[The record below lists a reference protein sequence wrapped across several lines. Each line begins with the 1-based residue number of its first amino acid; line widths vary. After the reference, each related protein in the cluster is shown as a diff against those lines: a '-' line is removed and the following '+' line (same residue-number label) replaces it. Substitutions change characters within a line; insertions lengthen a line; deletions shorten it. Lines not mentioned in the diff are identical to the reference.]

1 MSALV
6 HTLPGKER
14 EFAEATRPLFSRL
27 VSTARRVLGDEDMSW
42 DAVQEALISLWRE
55 RQFPSDPRA
64 WLVAA
69 VVHRSLH
76 LARCRARRT
85 KHENRARIEHL
96 EVAAQENPTRELEY
110 EELRCALDD
119 AACAHLPGTQ
129 RAVLVLSV
137 FEELDYQA
145 IAARLD
151 IPLGT
156 VRSRLNRSRKALRDA
171 LTRVLPDH
179 DHFEA
184 PCRIGRL

>member
-1 MSALV
+1 MSPLV
-6 HTLPGKER
+6 QSPPGKER
-14 EFAEATRPLFSRL
+14 EFAEATRPLFGHL
-27 VSTARRVLGDEDMSW
+27 VSTAHRVLGDDDMSW

-85 KHENRARIEHL
+85 KHENRARFEHL
-96 EVAAQENPTRELEY
+96 EVVTHDNPTRELEY
-110 EELRCALDD
+110 QELRSALDD
-119 AACAHLPGTQ
+119 ALSRISPEH
-129 RAVLVLSV
+129 RAILVLSV
-137 FEELDYQA
+137 FEEMDYQA

-171 LTRVLPDH
+171 LIQVLPDH
-179 DHFEA
+179 DHFQA
-184 PCRIGRL
+184 PCRIGRF